1 MTLSFIFM
9 SSNIIFIYALQKIF
23 DRKIFISDQYVVAY
37 SAIII
42 IIIIIV
48 NIPIVVVYIVD
59 RVLALSFRLDM

>member
-23 DRKIFISDQYVVAY
+23 DRKMFISDQYVFAY
-37 SAIII
+37 YAII